1 MQTLI
6 LIVHVL
12 IGLTLIG
19 LVLIQHGKGAD
30 AGAAFGSG
38 SSGTVFGARGA
49 ATFLQKLTGW
59 LVVAFFGTSLLLAYV
74 INTSHMPLS
83 VVNSVPVSST
93 GSNEVPGQ
101 NPVAPVNSAP
111 AKPADVPSTPSSE
124 QPAPATAEP
133 KQGDIPTG
141 GTPK

>member
-1 MQTLI
+1 MQTII

-74 INTSHMPLS
+74 INTSHTPSS

-101 NPVAPVNSAP
+101 NPAAPVNSAP

-133 KQGDIPTG
+133 KQGDIPNG
-141 GTPK
+141 GAPK